1 MAWLP
6 GTEGAGVADVLFGEY
21 DFTGTLP
28 MTWMISPEDIP
39 LKMEAALDGS
49 PLDEEKV
56 LYFAGYG
63 LNKSG
68 AVISLIK

>member
-1 MAWLP
+1 
-6 GTEGAGVADVLFGEY
+6 
-21 DFTGTLP
+21 